1 MDLYT
6 KIFSQAC
13 LDVNK
18 IISEKYKQLSD
29 DDFKERTHL
38 FNGRYENIY
47 LEVNKIPELEV
58 VVNTALEQAASILK
72 LKKEKLES
80 GFWLNEMNAG
90 DVTTAHTHDDD
101 DELLSC
107 VYYIKVPDDSGNLII
122 TKNNKIYT
130 ITPEEGCFIF
140 FSPDTLHE
148 VSKNNSTQSRLSI
161 AFNFGLV
168 KAYLSE

>member
-6 KIFSQAC
+6 RIFSQSC
-13 LDVNK
+13 FDVNK
-18 IISEKYKQLSD
+18 KVLEKFESLTD
-29 DDFKERTHL
+29 DDFKEKTHL

-47 LEVNKIPELEV
+47 LEIKKIPGLEII
-58 VVNTALEQAASILK
+58 VNAALENSAKILNI
-72 LKKEKLES
+72 KKEKLVS
-80 GFWLNEMNAG
+80 GFWLNSMAAG

-107 VYYIKVPDDSGNLII
+107 VYYIRVPENSGNLII
-122 TKNNKIYT
+122 TADNEKTT
-130 ITPEEGCFIF
+130 IKPEEGMFVF

-148 VSKNNSTQSRLSI
+148 VSKNKSTESRLSI

-168 KAYLSE
+168 RT

>member
-6 KIFSQAC
+6 RVFSQPC
-13 LDVNK
+13 FDINK
-18 IISEKYKQLSD
+18 KVVDKFESLTD
-29 DDFKERTHL
+29 NDFKEKTHL

-47 LEVNKIPELEV
+47 LDVNKIPELKIIV
-58 VVNTALEQAASILK
+58 DAANENAANILNIKQDK
-72 LKKEKLES
+72 LVS
-80 GFWLNEMNAG
+80 GFWLNAMAAG

-107 VYYIKVPDDSGNLII
+107 VYYIKVPENSGDLII
-122 TKNNKIYT
+122 IDNNNKT
-130 ITPEEGCFIF
+130 IVKPEEGMFVF

-148 VSKNNSTQSRLSI
+148 VSKNESSQSRLSI

-168 KAYLSE
+168 RT

>member
-6 KIFSQAC
+6 KYFSQVC
-13 LDVNK
+13 FDVNK
-18 IISEKYKQLSD
+18 KILEKYKQLSD
-29 DDFKERTHL
+29 DDFKEKTHL

-47 LEVNKIPELEV
+47 IEVNKIPELEFI
-58 VVNTALEQAASILK
+58 VNTALEQAASILK
-72 LKKEKLES
+72 LKKENLAS

-107 VYYIKVPDDSGNLII
+107 VYYIKIPQDSGNLII
-122 TKNNKIYT
+122 TENNKTHT
-130 ITPEEGCFIF
+130 ITPEEGCFVF

-148 VSKNNSTQSRLSI
+148 VSKNKSTQSRLSI

-168 KAYLSE
+168 RA